1 LPGDRTPIGD
11 FSKYF
16 QGFPGKS
23 GLVSWLLP
31 L

>member
-1 LPGDRTPIGD
+1 LPGNQPLILD